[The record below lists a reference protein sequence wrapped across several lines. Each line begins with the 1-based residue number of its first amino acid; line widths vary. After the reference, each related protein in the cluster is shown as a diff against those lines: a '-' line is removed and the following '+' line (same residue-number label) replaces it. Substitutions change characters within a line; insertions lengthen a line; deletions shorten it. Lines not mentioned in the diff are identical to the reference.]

1 MSGPPE
7 DYIRMMCSDPV
18 VIGTAEYFFA
28 SQGDAVLDSPYS
40 AAEFSG

>member
-1 MSGPPE
+1 M
-7 DYIRMMCSDPV
+7 IQLF
-18 VIGTAEYFFA
+18 GTAEYFFA